1 MTNKQLE
8 EWGFTSEGW
17 EIFLHKIAEEFGEG
31 KHISHDWLK
40 EQFGLEKLQLEN
52 FESSEDFIQAFTLQ
66 QFAYMN
72 VVDAVRWGL
81 LEQEKMYLVNV
92 RGEGYVIMRP
102 EDQTQFAYDGF
113 ISDIKKAI
121 KVAGLI
127 MNNVQPVDLTQQAKD
142 NDLRAK
148 FGVMKQMLAA
158 IKL

>member
-17 EIFLHKIAEEFGEG
+17 EIFLHKIVEEFGDG

-52 FESSEDFIQAFTLQ
+52 FESAEDFIQAFTLQ

-113 ISDIKKAI
+113 IADIKKAI

-127 MNNVQPVDLTQQAKD
+127 MNNVQPVDLMQQAKD